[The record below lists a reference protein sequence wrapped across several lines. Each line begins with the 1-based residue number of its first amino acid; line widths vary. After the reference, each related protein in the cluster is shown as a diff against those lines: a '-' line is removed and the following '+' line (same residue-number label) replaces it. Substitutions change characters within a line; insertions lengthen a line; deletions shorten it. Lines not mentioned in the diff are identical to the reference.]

1 MENLEFQGMCI
12 TVTFLEDVRYKKK
25 KKVLYTSCDA

>member
-25 KKVLYTSCDA
+25 KKSALYVL